1 MSHLLSKI
9 LPPRR
14 QTQAIAAL
22 AVLAFTACAGHTQPR
37 SASVAGLAT
46 GGVTFDEGRGNS
58 VNSSLG
64 DYLAGNFALES
75 GQLAEAASYFE
86 RALIKDPENPDL
98 RRQLFLLM
106 LASGQ
111 YDAAL
116 ERARPLAAD
125 DAAVPEAQLLLT
137 LDQVRAGDFGEA
149 HRRLQALSEDGIAG
163 LTVPF
168 IDAWVLLAR
177 GGNDLDGAL
186 ARLDQGEALGPLNGY
201 HRAMMLDLGG
211 RLDAAIAALSEAMP
225 DTGPAPLR
233 MLQAYASMLA
243 RKGQHRAAVELVND
257 QLAARGEQ
265 PVLIDLV
272 ATLEAGVT
280 PAPPLDDAVGGIAD
294 ALLGIAEA
302 LHQERGNRLA
312 VVYARLAIFT
322 RRDLA
327 EASLLIGDM
336 MAQQGNLEAA
346 IEAYDAVAPDSV
358 WSYLADLRHARA
370 LHDLDHGEQA
380 FGLLEELA
388 AAAPE
393 RIDALVQLG
402 DLRRHDES
410 YAEAE
415 EAYSRAIGRIGEPR
429 REHWTLFYA
438 RGIAFE
444 RTKRWPEAEA
454 DFLKALEL
462 EPEQPF
468 VLNYLGYSWV
478 DMGMHLDRAKGMLHR
493 AVELRPDDGYIV
505 DSLGWVH
512 FRLGEYEKAVESL
525 ERAVVLE
532 PGDPV
537 INDHL
542 GDAYWRVGRQREARY
557 QWQRVLTLD
566 PEQDVIADV
575 QQKLRSGL
583 PKPEDRPSRT

>member
-1 MSHLLSKI
+1 MSDLLSKI
-9 LPPRR
+9 LSPRR
-14 QTQAIAAL
+14 QTQGVAAL
-22 AVLAFTACAGHTQPR
+22 LVLAFTACAGHTTPR
-37 SASVAGLAT
+37 SSSVAGLGT
-46 GGVTFDEGRGNS
+46 EGLTFEAGDS

-75 GQLAEAASYFE
+75 GQLTEAADYFE
-86 RALIKDPENPDL
+86 RALVKDPENPDL
-98 RRQLFLLM
+98 QRQLFLLM

-111 YDAAL
+111 YDDAL
-116 ERARPLAAD
+116 DRAVPLASD
-125 DAAVPEAQLLLT
+125 DAAVAEAQLLLS
-137 LDQVRAGDFGEA
+137 LADVRAGELDSA
-149 HRRLQALSEDGIAG
+149 HRRLEALGDEGIAG
-163 LTVPF
+163 LTMPF

-177 GGNDLDGAL
+177 GHGNDLDDAL

-211 RLDAAIAALSEAMP
+211 RLDEALAALNEAMP
-225 DTGPAPLR
+225 DSSPAPLR

-243 RKGQHRAAVELVND
+243 RKDQRQTAIEAVRQ

-265 PVLIDLV
+265 PVLVDLV
-272 ATLEAGVT
+272 APLEAGAT
-280 PAPPLDDAVGGIAD
+280 PAPPFDDAVGGIAD

-302 LHQERGNRLA
+302 LYQERGNRMA
-312 VVYARLAIFT
+312 VVYARLAIFA

-327 EASLLIGDM
+327 EASVLIGDM
-336 MAQQGNLEAA
+336 MAEQGNLEAA
-346 IEAYDAVAPDSV
+346 IEAYDAVAPDSPLF
-358 WSYLADLRHARA
+358 YLAELRQARA
-370 LHDLDHGEQA
+370 LHDLEHGEQA
-380 FGLLEELA
+380 FALLEELA
-388 AAAPE
+388 ARAPE

-402 DLRRHDES
+402 DLRRHDER
-410 YAEAE
+410 YDEAE
-415 EAYSRAIGRIGEPR
+415 DAYSRAIARIDQPR
-429 REHWTLFYA
+429 PEHWTLFYA
-438 RGIAFE
+438 RGIAYE

-454 DFLKALEL
+454 DFLKALEI

-478 DMGMHLDRAKGMLHR
+478 DMGMHLDRAKGMLNR
-493 AVELRPDDGYIV
+493 AVELRPEDGYIV

-512 FRLGEYEKAVESL
+512 FRLGEYEKAVASL
-525 ERAVVLE
+525 ERAVELE

-575 QQKLRSGL
+575 EQKLRSGL
-583 PKPEDRPSRT
+583 PKPDAHSSRT

>member
-1 MSHLLSKI
+1 MSQLLSKMLSSRRLTQGGAAI
-9 LPPRR
+9 L
-14 QTQAIAAL
+14 
-22 AVLAFTACAGHTQPR
+22 VLAFTACTGHTTPR
-37 SASVAGLAT
+37 SPSMAGLAT
-46 GGVTFDEGRGNS
+46 GGVTFEPGDS

-75 GQLAEAASYFE
+75 GMLAEAAGYFE
-86 RALIKDPENPDL
+86 RALGKDPANPDL
-98 RRQLFLLM
+98 QRQLFLLT

-116 ERARPLAAD
+116 E
-125 DAAVPEAQLLLT
+125 DAEQMVSDEGAVSEAQLLLT
-137 LDQVRAGDFGEA
+137 LDDVRAGQTSRA
-149 HRRLQALSEDGIAG
+149 HRRLEGLEDEGVAG

-168 IDAWVLLAR
+168 IDAWVLLEQSD
-177 GGNDLDGAL
+177 GNDLDEAL

-201 HRAMMLDLGG
+201 HRAMILDLSG
-211 RLDAAIAALSEAMP
+211 RLDEAVVALNGAMP
-225 DTGPAPLR
+225 ASGPAPLR
-233 MLQAYASMLA
+233 MLQAHASMLA
-243 RKGQHRAAVELVND
+243 RQNQRQIAIETISQ
-257 QLAARGEQ
+257 QLAERGEQ
-265 PVLIDLV
+265 PILMDLV
-272 ATLEAGVT
+272 ATLEAGGT
-280 PAPPLDDAVGGIAD
+280 PALPFDDAEGGIAD

-302 LHQERGNRLA
+302 LHQERGNRMA
-312 VVYARLAIFT
+312 VVYARLALFA
-322 RRDLA
+322 RGDLA

-336 MAQQGNLEAA
+336 MAEQGNLEAA
-346 IEAYDAVAPDSV
+346 IEAYGAVAPQSPM
-358 WSYLADLRHARA
+358 SYLAKLRQARA
-370 LHDLDHGEQA
+370 LHDLEHGEEA
-380 FGLLEELA
+380 FALLEELA

-410 YAEAE
+410 YAESEA
-415 EAYSRAIGRIGEPR
+415 AYSRAIARLGEPR
-429 REHWTLFYA
+429 REHWTLLYA
-438 RGIAFE
+438 RGIAYE

-454 DFLKALEL
+454 DFLHALEL

-478 DMGMHLDRAKGMLHR
+478 DMGMHLDRAKGMLNR

-512 FRLGEYEKAVESL
+512 FRLGDYGAAADTL
-525 ERAVVLE
+525 ERAVELE

-566 PEQDVIADV
+566 PDEEVSV
-575 QQKLRSGL
+575 EVEQKLRSGL
-583 PKPEDRPSRT
+583 PQPEAEPSRT